1 MIQDPSSMPDDPAV
15 PVDDGAADHLTGM
28 RLPDLTLPST
38 DGTVVNPG
46 RLDGAWVIYVYPR
59 TGRPGEPSPDGWN
72 EIPGARG
79 CTPQSCSFRDHHS
92 ELAELGV
99 RVTGLSAQTSDDQRE
114 ARDRLQLPF
123 QLFSDA
129 SLQLKAAIGL
139 PTFVAA
145 GMELYKRMAIVAVDG
160 RIVKVFYPV
169 FPPERNAD
177 EVLGWLADNRQFT
190 SAGGS

>member
-1 MIQDPSSMPDDPAV
+1 MIQDPSNTPDDPPV

-38 DGTVVNPG
+38 DGTVVNLA

-59 TGRPGEPSPDGWN
+59 TGRPGVPSPDGWN

-79 CTPQSCSFRDHHS
+79 CTPQSCSFRDHYA
-92 ELAELGV
+92 ELAALGV
-99 RVTGLSAQTSDDQRE
+99 KVTGLSAQTSEDQRE
-114 ARDRLQLPF
+114 ARDRLHLPF
-123 QLFSDA
+123 QLLGDP

-139 PTFVAA
+139 PTFTAA
-145 GMELYKRMAIVAVDG
+145 GMELYKRMAIVAVEG

-169 FPPERNAD
+169 FPPEQNA
-177 EVLGWLADNRQFT
+177 ERVLAWLEANPGLIKF
-190 SAGGS
+190 AG

>member
-1 MIQDPSSMPDDPAV
+1 MIRDTSSMPDDPAV

-28 RLPDLTLPST
+28 RLPDLTLPGT
-38 DGTVVNPG
+38 NGTVVNPA
-46 RLDGAWVIYVYPR
+46 RLDGTWVIYVYPR
-59 TGRPGEPSPDGWN
+59 TGRPGEPSPEGWN

-79 CTPQSCSFRDHHS
+79 CTPQSCSFRDHHA
-92 ELAELGV
+92 ELAALGV
-99 RVTGLSAQTSDDQRE
+99 HVTGLSAQTSDDQRE

-123 QLFSDA
+123 ELLSDA

-145 GMELYKRMAIVAVDG
+145 GMELFKRMAIVAVDG

-177 EVLGWLADNRQFT
+177 EVLGWLADNRHVT
-190 SAGGS
+190 SPGRS